1 MNDADQGQVADGILH
16 DVDLSEPTM
25 GEKLAALSLPDKNK
39 FRRDKEQDSSDPTK
53 PPSADSVHVL
63 LGQAL
68 NADGRTLLLDCLYT
82 QDEKVITKSIAQ
94 LNPSNVLKFLHPL
107 ISINESRGAIL
118 ACTLPWLIE
127 SRVWTFESAVH
138 LSSCVDI
145 HYTGVADEEVD
156 EGQTVPVIYEDDSS
170 EESGDLETDEAFEVF
185 SDIEESNDMMSE

>member
-1 MNDADQGQVADGILH
+1 ADQGQVADGILH

-107 ISINESRGAIL
+107 ISINESSPPNQSQKNDDLKPVHRWIVVKFEYHVRNTIPSIL
-118 ACTLPWLIE
+118 T
-127 SRVWTFESAVH
+127 VGNF
-138 LSSCVDI
+138 DI
-145 HYTGVADEEVD
+145 V
-156 EGQTVPVIYEDDSS
+156 S
-170 EESGDLETDEAFEVF
+170 ELREKPFAL
-185 SDIEESNDMMSE
+185 

>member
-1 MNDADQGQVADGILH
+1 MDGNADQGQVADGILH

-107 ISINESRGAIL
+107 ISINESSLNGYCYVTA
-118 ACTLPWLIE
+118 
-127 SRVWTFESAVH
+127 
-138 LSSCVDI
+138 
-145 HYTGVADEEVD
+145 
-156 EGQTVPVIYEDDSS
+156 
-170 EESGDLETDEAFEVF
+170 
-185 SDIEESNDMMSE
+185 